1 MVYSRKMEQITNKTK
16 NCSEE
21 PRASEPTERQID
33 IERAVLRGQEQ
44 LSKREDDNDDI
55 DDR

>member
-1 MVYSRKMEQITNKTK
+1 MEQITNKTK